1 MYMSDKKFIKNINDF
16 FDSISEV
23 FNNPLQIRWVD
34 KDVILRG
41 FFTVNDN
48 IYQIVCENKGNN
60 IWKYDFYF
68 LEKDKNQFSIE
79 LTKNNK
85 DKFRVLPTIKLGMQH
100 LYDNKKVDA
109 IVFGASDK
117 SKGRK
122 KIYESF
128 CEVFSTDNNLKYY
141 TKVHTDLE
149 TNIDRQIFILY
160 NELINK
166 ELLTE
171 TIFKILEE
179 EKFGN

>member
-1 MYMSDKKFIKNINDF
+1 MNDKKFIKNLTDF
-16 FDSISEV
+16 FNSVSEA
-23 FNNPLQIRWVD
+23 FNNPLSIRWVNKGD
-34 KDVILRG
+34 ILRG
-41 FFTVNDN
+41 LFTVNDN
-48 IYQIVCENKGNN
+48 IYQIVCENKGNS

-68 LEKDKNQFSIE
+68 FEKDKNQFSIE

-85 DKFRVLPTIKLGMQH
+85 DKFRVLPTIKTGMQY

-128 CEVFSTDNNLKYY
+128 CEFFSTNNNLKYY

-160 NELINK
+160 KELINK
-166 ELLTE
+166 ELLTK

>member
-1 MYMSDKKFIKNINDF
+1 MTNKKFIKNLDDF
-16 FDSISEV
+16 FNSISEA
-23 FNNPLQIRWVD
+23 FDNPLQIRWVD
-34 KDVILRG
+34 KDDILRG

-48 IYQIVCENKGNN
+48 IYQIVCENKGNS

-68 LEKDKNQFSIE
+68 FEKDKNQFSIE

-85 DKFRVLPTIKLGMQH
+85 DKFRVLPTIKTGMQY

-128 CEVFSTDNNLKYY
+128 CEFFSTNNNLKYY

-160 NELINK
+160 KELINK
-166 ELLTE
+166 ELLTK

>member
-1 MYMSDKKFIKNINDF
+1 MTNKNFIKNLDDF
-16 FDSISEV
+16 FNSISEA
-23 FNNPLQIRWVD
+23 FDNPLKIKWVD
-34 KDVILRG
+34 KDDILRG
-41 FFTVNDN
+41 FFTVDDN

-68 LEKDKNQFSIE
+68 FESDKNQFSTE

-85 DKFRVLPTIKLGMQH
+85 DKFRVLPTVKVGMQY
-100 LYDNKKVDA
+100 LYDKKKADA

-117 SKGRK
+117 SRGRK

-141 TKVHTDLE
+141 TKVHSDLE
-149 TNIDRQIFILY
+149 NNIDRQIFILY
-160 NELINK
+160 KELINK
-166 ELLTE
+166 ELLTK